1 MADGKIRHQNHIIDS
16 RAIQFIQ
23 NKLPIEWVTRQ
34 MNPDYG
40 IDLDLELFGYEN
52 NKCVTLGEHV
62 FLQVKGTESAQY
74 GKVKPFGNAHNKQDE
89 EILIDVLKFSIE
101 VPLLKLVERMG
112 SAIPVLLIVVDLKTD
127 QAYHICLND
136 YIRFVLPDQCPNFR
150 TQKTVTIYI
159 PIENKISNATFMWYG
174 KRPKMYALFQEI
186 YAVSDMLVFTSRE
199 EQVAIMKV
207 FVDRIFTYDVWS
219 ILVFWG
225 YMELLY
231 GKLFELYKHDL
242 ISEEAK
248 TFLVRSMEDGDKW
261 EEHLFY
267 PNLMEEPVKGYLYAQ
282 VISCKKFLEYAS
294 ATSCC
299 FENEQRHLGLPTLIN
314 QQLKDVAELL
324 KDRFD

>member
-1 MADGKIRHQNHIIDS
+1 MVDGKIRHQNHMIDS

-23 NKLPIEWVTRQ
+23 NKLPVEWVTRQ
-34 MNPDYG
+34 MHPDYG

-52 NKCVTLGEHV
+52 EKCVTLGEHV

-74 GKVKPFGNAHNKQDE
+74 GKVEIFGKPNDAQDE
-89 EILIDVLKFSIE
+89 KVLIDVLKFNVE

-112 SAIPVLLIVVDLKTD
+112 SGIPVLLIVVDLKTC

-150 TQKTVTIYI
+150 AQESVTIYI
-159 PIENKISNATFMWYG
+159 PIENKISNAVFMWYG
-174 KRPKMYALFQEI
+174 KRSKMYALFQEF
-186 YAVSDMLVFTSRE
+186 YAVTDMLGFASRE

-207 FVDRIFTYDVWS
+207 FVERIFTYDVWR
-219 ILVFWG
+219 ILAFWG
-225 YMELLY
+225 YMEILY

-248 TFLVRSMEDGDKW
+248 SFLVMSMEDGDKW

-267 PNLMEEPVKGYLYAQ
+267 PNLIEEPVKGYLYAQ
-282 VISCKKFLEYAS
+282 VISCKKFLEYANAAS
-294 ATSCC
+294 SC

-314 QQLKDVAELL
+314 QQLKDIDELL
-324 KDRFD
+324 KDRFG